1 MTLPVFASVN
11 LQVDIPWDYE
21 QIQADAEL
29 IENSKFK
36 LTQDFDWEKNSHS
49 YYVFI
54 NAMDLASTVYAL
66 ENRSNLVEGNIL
78 LPMRPSTET
87 LVFQKVFL
95 TGVFAEAGLF
105 GEQEVDEA
113 WLYMMNTMVTL
124 VTLHNIHL
132 INTND

>member
-1 MTLPVFASVN
+1 MTLQLQSAN
-11 LQVDIPWDYE
+11 LEVDIPWDYE

-29 IENSKFK
+29 IEKSKFK

-66 ENRSNLVEGNIL
+66 ENRDNLVESNPL

-87 LVFQKVFL
+87 LIFQKVFL
-95 TGVFAEAGLF
+95 TGLFAEAGLF
-105 GEQEVDEA
+105 NEEQWSKD
-113 WLYMMNTMVTL
+113 WLFLLNTTVTL
-124 VTLHNIHL
+124 VTLQNLHL
-132 INTND
+132 IHSNE

>member
-1 MTLPVFASVN
+1 MTLQLQSAN
-11 LQVDIPWDYE
+11 LEVDIPWDYE

-29 IENSKFK
+29 IEKSKFK

-66 ENRSNLVEGNIL
+66 ENRNNLVESNPL

-87 LVFQKVFL
+87 LIFQKVFL
-95 TGVFAEAGLF
+95 TGLFAEAGLF
-105 GEQEVDEA
+105 NEEQWSKD
-113 WLYMMNTMVTL
+113 WLFLLNTTVTL
-124 VTLHNIHL
+124 VTLQNLHL
-132 INTND
+132 IHSNE